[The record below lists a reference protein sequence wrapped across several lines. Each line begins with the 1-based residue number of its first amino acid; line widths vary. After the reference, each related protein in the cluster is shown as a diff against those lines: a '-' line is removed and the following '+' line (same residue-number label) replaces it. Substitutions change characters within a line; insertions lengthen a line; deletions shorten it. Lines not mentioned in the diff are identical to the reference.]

1 MGYIY
6 DSQNWPKLKGCKTP
20 TVVIYDEHI
29 HLSHWGQEAINRIAE
44 KKDPNDI
51 VLKNFIPR
59 FMKPILQKKD
69 NLMSD
74 DTIINDMALFRATV
88 EYLRLVFY
96 HILVFNWDYHPDVD
110 CEFLQ
115 QCILLVHFRNEK
127 CSTLDAGSTI
137 NYFRVIFTQILDQI
151 SCNQSS
157 THSIQ
162 YSLDYIDKYVNF
174 IIDQKLQGDQQ
185 YDEEDHL
192 NTTIAFF
199 YDVYTHIL
207 HNINLA
213 RSEQHK
219 EAINIKSITDFI
231 SENPNIDL
239 PEIMYQGDF
248 PTHDTFYSNRFKHLA
263 SDGPKVFIDYFSQV
277 FYNIFSQILDSQP
290 SFYPLYEHENTPF
303 CITQNSWL
311 NKKDEG
317 ATDTRAFIDF
327 FRAVHHHIINQIH
340 SSTPVKI
347 RLSSNRII
355 FVISVPNIWNET
367 QRAAIHNIIKATGVL
382 SKNGCQNRL
391 KVIDNSLAAALYCE
405 REIAHKNLEENT
417 NYIICDVGGCNAR
430 ITSYVATTPEIEN
443 YNASRC
449 QISSVIGEQCG
460 STYIDKRMEEFLMKV
475 LFRPDDIQ
483 YTAKEMRELD
493 IIIAEL
499 LTQFNGEG
507 GSKVK
512 VDFNTITVKW

>member
-1 MGYIY
+1 M
-6 DSQNWPKLKGCKTP
+6 
-20 TVVIYDEHI
+20 
-29 HLSHWGQEAINRIAE
+29 HLSHWGQAAINRIAE
-44 KKDPNDI
+44 KKDSNDI
-51 VLKNFIPR
+51 VLKNFISR
-59 FMKPILQKKD
+59 FMKSILQKKD
-69 NLMSD
+69 NLMPD
-74 DTIINDMALFRATV
+74 NTIINDMALFRATV

-96 HILVFNWDYHPDVD
+96 QILVFHWNYHPDVD
-110 CEFLQ
+110 CDFLQ
-115 QCILLVHFRNEK
+115 QCILLVHFQNEK
-127 CSTLDAGSTI
+127 CSTLNIGSTI
-137 NYFRVIFTQILDQI
+137 NYFRVIFAQILDQI
-151 SCNQSS
+151 SCNQANAN
-157 THSIQ
+157 SIQ
-162 YSLDYIDKYVNF
+162 HNLDYIDKYVNF
-174 IIDQKLQGDQQ
+174 IIDEKLQGDQQ

-192 NTTIAFF
+192 NTTIAFL

-213 RSEQHK
+213 RSEQYK
-219 EAINIKSITDFI
+219 EAINIKSKADFI

-239 PEIMYQGDF
+239 PEIMYHSDF
-248 PTHDTFYSNRFKHLA
+248 LAYYTVRDYNFKHSA
-263 SDGPKVFIDYFSQV
+263 SDGPKFFIDYFSQV

-290 SFYPLYEHENTPF
+290 SFYPLYEHENTPL

-327 FRAVHHHIINQIH
+327 FRAVHHHIINHIH

-347 RLSSNRII
+347 RLPSNRII
-355 FVISVPNIWNET
+355 FVISVPNIWNEI
-367 QRAAIHNIIKATGVL
+367 QRAAIHNIIRATGVL
-382 SKNGCQNRL
+382 SKNDCQNRL
-391 KVIDNSLAAALYCE
+391 KVIDNSLATALYCE
-405 REIAHKNLEENT
+405 REIADKKLGESM

-460 STYIDKRMEEFLMKV
+460 STYIDKRMKEFLMKV

-499 LTQFNGEG
+499 LTQFNDEG